1 VSDGAVSAPLR
12 PFKGLAPFEA
22 SELDTLLFFGRERE
36 SEIIRANLIAARLT
50 ILYGPSGVGK
60 TSLLRAGVAHPLRTY
75 DGAAVVLFSG
85 WSNNPEEGLLA
96 AVEEEVVRV
105 KPGARLEPADRSL
118 AEAIAAWTAE
128 LGTELYVILD
138 QFEEYF
144 LYHESG
150 GPFAE
155 LAELVRRRDV
165 RANFLISIREDAVA
179 QLDAFKAQ
187 IPNLF
192 GNSLRLDRMPRDAA
206 RRAILGPLERYNEL
220 TPPASHMD
228 AEPELVEEILDSVA
242 AGRIQLRP
250 SGRGG
255 AENGSA
261 DAGLVEAP
269 YLQLVLERLWEVE
282 TERGSSR
289 LRLETLRE
297 LGGAARIVE
306 DHLERAM
313 AGLSDEEKDAAAA
326 MYNHLVTPS
335 GTKIA
340 HRTGD
345 LARYAAVDETE
356 ANRVLTTL
364 AQERIVRA
372 GENGV
377 TGPQYEIFHD
387 VLADAVLA
395 WRARHEADRR
405 LEEER
410 RNAAR
415 RHRRLLAAAVVLLL
429 SVAVFAGIALY
440 ALSQRRE
447 ARAGEL
453 VALAAAALSTDPEG
467 SLELALDASRI
478 THSAAVEGMLRKALI
493 AQRTKAVLPLRG
505 PPGVAT
511 LSMDGSRAASVR
523 ADEVQLYGGPEMTP
537 GPTLAHPQATSA
549 SFSEDGT
556 RVATTGGDGVARIW
570 DVGTA
575 RLLRSIS
582 QPGAVTKATFSSDG
596 GQILT
601 AGEDKTARVF
611 DVRSGAR
618 RTSFVQ
624 PSHITAA
631 SFSPQ
636 GDLIATGGSDDI
648 ARLWDTRTGKL
659 QHELRKHVWGIA
671 DVAFSPNGKLV
682 ATGSKDG
689 TAIVWDT
696 DTGDLVTIHTGH
708 RGFVS
713 AVAFSPD
720 GESLATA
727 SSEGLARVFA
737 AETPTP
743 LATLIG
749 HAEAVTDV
757 AFTRDGVTL
766 VTASDDRT
774 VRRWDPLRFPELTRV
789 GRDSEPIAAV
799 KFSPDGRR
807 VLSVGQS
814 DSARPWFALTG
825 DPTAG
830 RLRQSLREP
839 GPPTAVALSDDG
851 STAAAAYADGTIRI
865 VDAEDGRLRASMET
879 GRPVK
884 ALALNPDGRL
894 VVGGGDDGSAR
905 IWDAETGAFRRELP
919 AHAQA
924 VSSVVFSPDGS
935 SIVTTSSK
943 DRKAR
948 LSRTD
953 DGEQVWLEPYTGDV
967 SDADFSSD
975 GRWVVLAGPGRAGV
989 IDARTG
995 ERVLDL
1001 DGDDRVLTSTAF
1013 SPTGWRIA
1021 TGGESGAVRT
1031 YDCRLC
1037 GGVDDLVD
1045 LAESR
1050 LAQLREAP

>member
-1 VSDGAVSAPLR
+1 MSDATMAP
-12 PFKGLAPFEA
+12 PVTPYKGLAPFEA

-36 SEIIRANLIAARLT
+36 SEIIKANLIAARLT

-60 TSLLRAGVAHPLRTY
+60 TSLLRAGVVHPVRTY

-85 WSNNPEEGLLA
+85 WSSNPEEGLLV
-96 AVEEEVVRV
+96 AVEEEVERIR
-105 KPGARLEPADRSL
+105 PGARVEPADRSL
-118 AEAIAAWTAE
+118 AEAIVAWTAE

-144 LYHESG
+144 LYRESG
-150 GPFAE
+150 APFAE

-165 RANFLISIREDAVA
+165 RANFLISIREDALA
-179 QLDAFKAQ
+179 QLDAFKVQ

-192 GNSLRLDRMPRDAA
+192 GNSLRLDRLTRDAA
-206 RRAILGPLERYNEL
+206 RRAVLGPLERYNEL
-220 TPPASHMD
+220 APPERHME
-228 AEPELVEEILDSVA
+228 AELALVEEVLDSVA
-242 AGRIQLRP
+242 AGRIQLGP

-261 DAGLVEAP
+261 DAGFVEAP
-269 YLQLVLERLWEVE
+269 YLQLVLERLWDVE
-282 TERGSSR
+282 TERGSTR

-313 AGLSDEEKDAAAA
+313 AGLSAEEKDAAAA
-326 MYNHLVTPS
+326 MYNHLVTPT

-377 TGPQYEIFHD
+377 AGPQYEIFHD

-405 LEEER
+405 MEEER
-410 RNAAR
+410 RNAR
-415 RHRRLLAAAVVLLL
+415 QRHRRLLAAAAVLLVA
-429 SVAVFAGIALY
+429 VAVFAGIALY

-453 VALAAAALSTDPEG
+453 VALAAAALPTDPER

-478 THSAAVEGMLRKALI
+478 THSASVESMLRKALI
-493 AQRTKAVLPLRG
+493 AQRTKVVLPLRG
-505 PPGVAT
+505 PPGMAT
-511 LSMDGSRAASVR
+511 LSKDGSRAASVR
-523 ADEVQLYGGPEMTP
+523 ADEVQLYGGPRMTP

-549 SFSEDGT
+549 SFSDDGT
-556 RVATTGGDGVARIW
+556 RIATTGRDGLARIW
-570 DVGTA
+570 DIRTG
-575 RLLRSIS
+575 RLLRSIAH
-582 QPGAVTKATFSSDG
+582 PGAVTVAAFSPDDRRV
-596 GQILT
+596 LT
-601 AGEDKTARVF
+601 AGRDRTVRVF
-611 DVRSGAR
+611 DSASGAL
-618 RTSFVQ
+618 TTTFSQQSYV
-624 PSHITAA
+624 TAA
-631 SFSPQ
+631 SFSPR
-636 GDLIATGGSDDI
+636 GDLIATGGSDYV
-648 ARLWDTRTGKL
+648 ARLWDARTGTL
-659 QHELRKHVWGIA
+659 RHELRKHVWGIA
-671 DVAFSPNGKLV
+671 DVAFNPNGKLV

-689 TAIVWDT
+689 TALVWET
-696 DTGDLVTIHTGH
+696 RSGELVTIHTGH

-737 AETPTP
+737 AESPTP

-749 HAEAVTDV
+749 HAEAVSDV
-757 AFTRDGVTL
+757 AFTRDGATL

-774 VRRWDPLRFPELTRV
+774 VRRWDPLRFPELTRLRQDRAPV
-789 GRDSEPIAAV
+789 AAV
-799 KFSPDGRR
+799 EFTPDGRR
-807 VLSVGQS
+807 ILSVGQN
-814 DSARPWFALTG
+814 DSARPWFALSG

-839 GPPTAVALSDDG
+839 GPPTALVVSDDG
-851 STAAAAYADGTIRI
+851 STAAAAYPDGTIRI
-865 VDAEDGRLRASMET
+865 VDADDGRLRASVDT
-879 GRPVK
+879 DRPVN
-884 ALALNPDGRL
+884 ALALSPDGRL
-894 VVGGGDDGSAR
+894 VVGGRDDGTAR
-905 IWDAETGAFRRELP
+905 IWDAETGAFRHQLP
-919 AHAQA
+919 AHARPVTSA
-924 VSSVVFSPDGS
+924 VFSPDGS

-948 LSRTD
+948 LSRTE
-953 DGEQVWLEPYTGDV
+953 DGKQVWLEPYTGDV

-1013 SPTGWRIA
+1013 SPSGWRIA

-1037 GGVDDLVD
+1037 GGIDELTQ

>member
-1 VSDGAVSAPLR
+1 MSDATVSVPPS

-75 DGAAVVLFSG
+75 EGAAVVLFSA
-85 WSNNPEEGLLA
+85 WSGDPEEGLLA
-96 AVEEEVVRV
+96 AVEAEVGRVR
-105 KPGARLEPADRSL
+105 PGARVEPADRSL
-118 AEAIAAWTAE
+118 AEAIAAWTTE
-128 LGTELYVILD
+128 LGAELYVILD

-144 LYHESG
+144 LYHEAG

-155 LAELVRRRDV
+155 LAELVRRPDIRS
-165 RANFLISIREDAVA
+165 NFLISIREDALA

-192 GNSLRLDRMPRDAA
+192 GNSLRLDRLARDSG

-220 TPPASHMD
+220 ASPERRME
-228 AEPELVEEILDSVA
+228 AEPELVEEVLDSVA
-242 AGRIQLRP
+242 AGRIQLGA

-255 AENGSA
+255 AENGSS
-261 DAGLVEAP
+261 DSGLIEAP
-269 YLQLVLERLWEVE
+269 YLQLVLERLWDLE
-282 TERGSSR
+282 TERGSNR
-289 LRLETLRE
+289 LRLDTLRE

-313 AGLSDEEKDAAAA
+313 AGLSAEEKDAAAA
-326 MYNHLVTPS
+326 MYNHLVTPT

-345 LARYAAVDETE
+345 LARYAAVDEAE
-356 ANRVLTTL
+356 ANRVLATL

-377 TGPQYEIFHD
+377 AGAQYEIFHD

-395 WRARHEADRR
+395 WRTRHEADRR

-415 RHRRLLAAAVVLLL
+415 RHRRLLTAAAALLVA
-429 SVAVFAGIALY
+429 VAVFAGIALY
-440 ALSQRRE
+440 ALAQRRE

-453 VALAAAALSTDPEG
+453 VAQAAAALATDPER
-467 SLELALDASRI
+467 SLQLALDASRI
-478 THSAAVEGMLRKALI
+478 NHSAAVEDMLRKTLI

-511 LSMDGSRAASVR
+511 LSEDGSRAASVH
-523 ADEVQLYGGPEMTP
+523 ADEVQLYGGPGMSP

-549 SFSEDGT
+549 SFSDDGT
-556 RVATTGGDGVARIW
+556 RIGTTGGDGVARIW
-570 DVGTA
+570 DVHSG
-575 RLLRSIS
+575 RLLRSIAH
-582 QPGAVTKATFSSDG
+582 PGAVSEAAFSPDG
-596 GQILT
+596 RRILT
-601 AGEDKTARVF
+601 VDDDQTVRVF
-611 DVRSGAR
+611 DTASGAL
-618 RTSFVQ
+618 TTKFSQ
-624 PSHITAA
+624 PSDVTAA
-631 SFSPQ
+631 SFSPR
-636 GDLIATGGSDDI
+636 GDLIATGGADDI
-648 ARLWDTRTGKL
+648 ARVWDARIGEL
-659 QHELRKHVWGIA
+659 QHELQKHVG
-671 DVAFSPNGKLV
+671 DVGAVDFSPNGEVLV
-682 ATGSKDG
+682 TGSIDG

-696 DTGDLVTIHTGH
+696 TNGELVTIHPGH
-708 RGFVS
+708 RGFVA

-720 GESLATA
+720 GESVATA

-737 AETPTP
+737 AESPTL

-749 HAEAVTDV
+749 HNEAVTDL
-757 AFTRDGVTL
+757 AFTPNGATL
-766 VTASDDRT
+766 VTASNDRT
-774 VRRWDPLRFPELTRV
+774 VRRWDPLRFPELKRV
-789 GRDSEPIAAV
+789 RSDPEPVAAV
-799 KFSPDGRR
+799 EFSPDGRSILSAGQNDPARVWLTLSGHPDAARVRR
-807 VLSVGQS
+807 VLEE
-814 DSARPWFALTG
+814 
-825 DPTAG
+825 AG
-830 RLRQSLREP
+830 HPS
-839 GPPTAVALSDDG
+839 AVALSDDS
-851 STAAAAYADGTIRI
+851 STAVAAYEDGTIRI
-865 VDAEDGRLRASMET
+865 VDAEDGQPLASVET
-879 GRPVK
+879 GGPVT
-884 ALALNPDGRL
+884 ALALSPNGGL
-894 VVGGGDDGSAR
+894 VVAGGEDGTAR
-905 IWDAETGAFRRELP
+905 IWDAESGALRRELP
-919 AHAQA
+919 AHAGPVTSA
-924 VSSVVFSPDGS
+924 AFSPDGS
-935 SIVTTSSK
+935 SVVTTSK
-943 DRKAR
+943 DLKAR
-948 LSRTD
+948 LSRTE
-953 DGEQVWLEPYTGDV
+953 DGEQLWLEPYTGIV

-989 IDARTG
+989 IDAKTG

-1001 DGDDRVLTSTAF
+1001 DGGDDRVLTSTAF

-1021 TGGESGAVRT
+1021 TGGGSGDVRA

-1050 LAQLREAP
+1050 LAQLHQSP